1 MYIYLVH
8 KDTILKI
15 VKCLDEIDIWHQSNN
30 HSKIRTRIQDVYI
43 VHSESMNANPQGYSF
58 LS

>member
-30 HSKIRTRIQDVYI
+30 HSKIRTRIQDVSLFI
-43 VHSESMNANPQGYSF
+43 VNPC
-58 LS
+58 